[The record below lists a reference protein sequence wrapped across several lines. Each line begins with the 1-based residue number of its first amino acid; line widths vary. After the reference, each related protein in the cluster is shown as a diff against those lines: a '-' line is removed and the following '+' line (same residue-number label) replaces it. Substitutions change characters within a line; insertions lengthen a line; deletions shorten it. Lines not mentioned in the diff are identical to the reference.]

1 MFVLNGN
8 IHIELLHVEIA
19 ERADVGKQLEM
30 QRGSAAQWLSRGPSG
45 CRACVQARPLL
56 LSASGKRPASLGLSV
71 HTFVP
76 LS

>member
-8 IHIELLHVEIA
+8 IRIELLHVEIA

-45 CRACVQARPLL
+45 LAGPAFKPGLCYSLPRASDQLL
-56 LSASGKRPASLGLSV
+56 WASV
-71 HTFVP
+71 CTP
-76 LS
+76 LSL